1 MMSAPRIG
9 ARFLR
14 HATKP
19 KLIRTSVLRALSGR
33 KGLGRLPN
41 PARLPLGRV
50 GPQAMDP
57 SAARMQFV
65 EPLGLDEHPFPV
77 EQSADARLARLQA
90 LGRTIAAL
98 RRAMRRRFDRL
109 FVGC

>member
-1 MMSAPRIG
+1 MTSAPGSG
-9 ARFLR
+9 ARFLP
-14 HATKP
+14 HATRP
-19 KLIRTSVLRALSGR
+19 NLIRTSVLGAFPGR
-33 KGLGRLPN
+33 KGLSRLPD

-65 EPLGLDEHPFPV
+65 EPPGLDEHPFPV

-98 RRAMRRRFDRL
+98 RRVMRRVFDRL